1 MQTET
6 RTKRATELFSGH
18 HILLETTT
26 MLMSYHYF
34 SHIIFFF
41 PGLIGMSGY
50 LVLIQIQQPRF
61 LKRLH

>member
-41 PGLIGMSGY
+41 FSGLIGMSGY
-50 LVLIQIQQPRF
+50 LVQIQQPRF